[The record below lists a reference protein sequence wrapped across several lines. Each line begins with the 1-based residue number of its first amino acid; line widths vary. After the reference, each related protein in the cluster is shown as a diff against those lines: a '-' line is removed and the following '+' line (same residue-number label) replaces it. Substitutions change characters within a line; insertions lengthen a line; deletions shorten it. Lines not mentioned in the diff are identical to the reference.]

1 MSKVVI
7 IHVVGEEAIYAEVED
22 LPKPTDQFLEF
33 TNPRKRDGKP
43 LAYMTMGAKSFI
55 FPWHRLSF
63 VEIMTTEAEHEDVIE
78 FFREDR

>member
-7 IHVVGEEAIYAEVED
+7 IHVHGEDPIWAEVED

-33 TNPRKRDGKP
+33 TNPKRRDGKP
-43 LAYMTMGAKSFI
+43 VNYVTSGAKSFL

-63 VEIMTTEAEHEDVIE
+63 VEVMTTETEREAVIGV
-78 FFREDR
+78 FREER

>member
-1 MSKVVI
+1 MAKVVI
-7 IHVVGEEAIYAEVED
+7 IHVVGEEPIYAEVED

-43 LAYMTMGAKSFI
+43 LAYMTTGAKSFI

-63 VEIMTTEAEHEDVIE
+63 VEVMTTETEREDVIE

>member
-1 MSKVVI
+1 MAKLVI
-7 IHVVGEEAIYAEVED
+7 IHVMGEDPILAEVED

-33 TNPRKRDGKP
+33 TNPKRRDGKALP
-43 LAYMTMGAKSFI
+43 YVTTGAKSFM

-63 VEIMTTEAEHEDVIE
+63 IEVMTVDSERAETIE

>member
-1 MSKVVI
+1 VAKVII
-7 IHVVGEEAIYAEVED
+7 IHVVGEDPIYAEVED

-33 TNPRKRDGKP
+33 SNPRRRDGKP
-43 LAYMTMGAKSFI
+43 IAYVTTGAKSFM

-63 VEIMTTEAEHEDVIE
+63 VEVMTTEAEREELIE

>member
-1 MSKVVI
+1 MAKVVI
-7 IHVVGEEAIYAEVED
+7 IHVVGEDPILAEVED
-22 LPKPTDQFLEF
+22 LPKPTDQYLEF

-43 LAYMTMGAKSFI
+43 IAYVTTGAKSFL

-63 VEIMTTEAEHEDVIE
+63 VEVMTAEAEREEVIE

>member
-1 MSKVVI
+1 MSKLVI
-7 IHVVGEEAIYAEVED
+7 IHVLNEDPILGEVEE

-33 TNPRKRDGKP
+33 TNPRRRDGKAIP
-43 LAYMTMGAKSFI
+43 YVTQGAKSFM

-63 VEIMTTEAEHEDVIE
+63 VEVMTTESERQETIE

>member
-1 MSKVVI
+1 MAKVVV
-7 IHVVGEEAIYAEVED
+7 IHVAGEDPILAEVED

-33 TNPRKRDGKP
+33 TNPRRRDGKAI
-43 LAYMTMGAKSFI
+43 AYVTTGAKAFL

-63 VEIMTTEAEHEDVIE
+63 VEVMTTEQEREDVIE

>member
-1 MSKVVI
+1 MAKIVI
-7 IHVVGEEAIYAEVED
+7 IHVLGEDPILAEVEE

-33 TNPRKRDGKP
+33 TNPKRRDGKP
-43 LAYMTMGAKSFI
+43 LVYVTAGAKSFM

-63 VEIMTTEAEHEDVIE
+63 VEVMTTEAEREETIE